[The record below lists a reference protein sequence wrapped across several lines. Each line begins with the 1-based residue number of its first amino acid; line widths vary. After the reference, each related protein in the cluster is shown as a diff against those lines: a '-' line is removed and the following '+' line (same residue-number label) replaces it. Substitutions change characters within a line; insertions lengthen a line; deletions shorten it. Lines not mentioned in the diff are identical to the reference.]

1 MVKIENFVS
10 KEKKLQ
16 VSINSLNIFPFF
28 IGLNDTQNSM
38 AVKYEGIKN
47 VKIYRRYVIGK
58 NMYITPQNTTY
69 YGIIFSEWNK
79 FPFRMF
85 LYLLIYPYVYLSLFI
100 FCILISLITP
110 MKTRTCVNN
119 RNLIIKMC
127 SKNRVVLSLNLRM
140 KIKIF
145 IAKIKTFNTFGKT
158 HETDVISI
166 RSVSATES
174 MLESRDR

>member
-69 YGIIFSEWNK
+69 YGIIFSE
-79 FPFRMF
+79 
-85 LYLLIYPYVYLSLFI
+85 
-100 FCILISLITP
+100 
-110 MKTRTCVNN
+110 
-119 RNLIIKMC
+119 
-127 SKNRVVLSLNLRM
+127 
-140 KIKIF
+140 
-145 IAKIKTFNTFGKT
+145 
-158 HETDVISI
+158 
-166 RSVSATES
+166 
-174 MLESRDR
+174 